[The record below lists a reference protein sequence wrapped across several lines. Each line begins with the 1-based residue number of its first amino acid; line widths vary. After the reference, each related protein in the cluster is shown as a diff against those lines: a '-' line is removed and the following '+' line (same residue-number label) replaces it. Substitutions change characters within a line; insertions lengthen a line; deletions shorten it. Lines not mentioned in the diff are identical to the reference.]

1 MPCAALARGTRAPV
15 ANPPWTTPS
24 AQALPF
30 ADAINNSPCGRKL
43 VTSVNGV
50 NTTAEN
56 LCIFHWGQAHGL
68 RDLVLPIVQ
77 EP

>member
-15 ANPPWTTPS
+15 ANPPWTTPA
-24 AQALPF
+24 AQAMPF

-50 NTTAEN
+50 NTTAAS
-56 LCIFHWGQAHGL
+56 LCIFHWMMANGQQALTGA
-68 RDLVLPIVQ
+68 VVQ